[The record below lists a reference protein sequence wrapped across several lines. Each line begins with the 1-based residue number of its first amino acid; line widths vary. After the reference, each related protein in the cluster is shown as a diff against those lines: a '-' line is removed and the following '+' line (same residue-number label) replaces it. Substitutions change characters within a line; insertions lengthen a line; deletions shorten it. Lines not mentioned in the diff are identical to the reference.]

1 MIIMKK
7 IITVVQLSALILLS
21 TSSNKAYAQLS
32 RIDSIILMLTN
43 SKSGNVIDTT
53 LFSDAERKTTLHDES
68 IAALENT
75 GKLFINGKD
84 EYWNYRLKLGILNSL
99 IATDKVKSVAYG
111 KHQLEEL
118 EKSKDPNAVFIRG
131 TVIRQL
137 RLPYR
142 NSGMLNEGFQFFNEN
157 LKKYKLQNDSAGL
170 ADCYYVLAGF
180 YRTIGL
186 LDQAIYNMKKS
197 VSHMRTDTT
206 TDNSIPPFLDPVG
219 RNFWFNNIGVLG
231 FYYLQKGDY
240 NQALKYTRITFN
252 EDRRARSASTQNTA
266 NTMAQ
271 IKLLSGQTDSVM
283 YFLNLILNHENKNSN
298 PDYSA
303 SALQIKGFYKIKT
316 GELDEAEA
324 ALKQCWQII
333 EENKIQA
340 DARPGTMAP
349 DYYLAL
355 IRIEQGRIQEAI
367 ALLEKDI
374 DRLRGQRLY
383 VLRDYKLL
391 AKLHEQTGNYKKAN
405 ETLGSFISLQESLQA
420 DQDKYGSLSF
430 ETEQEMNAKE
440 LSISKLQSENKISA
454 LSRNFTLGIAAL
466 LLILVGSIYYRF
478 QSKKKANAVLE
489 KTLTELKSTQSQL
502 IQSEKMASLGELTAG
517 IAHEIQNPLNFVNN
531 FSEVNTEMITEGKDA
546 IKSKNWEDA
555 EGILDTL
562 AENNH
567 KIHHHGKRADAIV
580 KGMLQHSQKGSGVKE
595 PTNINALTDEYL
607 RLAYHGLKAKDKSF
621 NASIRT
627 DFDQSIGKINVVPQ
641 DIGRVLLNLINNA
654 FYAVNEKSKDGVP
667 GYNPEVTV
675 STRLVTAP
683 ENPSIRES
691 VNPIIISVTD
701 NGYGIPE
708 NIRNK
713 IFQPFFTTK
722 PTGEGT
728 GLGLSLSYDIVKAHG
743 GEIKVETKEGE
754 GTVFMIQLPAN
765 STI

>member
-1 MIIMKK
+1 MKK
-7 IITVVQLSALILLS
+7 IILVVQLTAFMLLN
-21 TSSNKAYAQLS
+21 TSLNEAYAQLS
-32 RIDSIILMLTN
+32 RIDSIIQILNN
-43 SKSGNVIDTT
+43 SKSGKAIDTA
-53 LFSDAERKTTLHDES
+53 LFADAERMIEKSTLHDES

-84 EYWNYRLKLGILNSL
+84 EYWNYRIKISILNSL

-118 EKSKDPNAVFIRG
+118 EKTKAPNAVVIRSAV
-131 TVIRQL
+131 TRQL

-197 VSHMRTDTT
+197 VSYMRSDTT
-206 TDNSIPPFLDPVG
+206 IDNSILPFIDPVG
-219 RNFWFNNIGVLG
+219 RNFWFNNMGVLG

-240 NQALKYTRITFN
+240 NEALKYTRITFN
-252 EDRRARSASTQNTA
+252 EDRRSRSASTQNTPI
-266 NTMAQ
+266 TMAQ

-283 YFLNLILNHENKNSN
+283 YFLNLVLNHENKNAN

-303 SALQIKGFYKIKT
+303 SALQIKGFYKTKT

-324 ALKQCWQII
+324 ALQQCWQII

-374 DRLRGQRLY
+374 DRLKAQRLY

-405 ETLGSFISLQESLQA
+405 ETLKSFILLQESLQA

-440 LSISKLQSENKISA
+440 ISISKLQSENKISA

-489 KTLTELKSTQSQL
+489 KTLTELQSTQSQL
-502 IQSEKMASLGELTAG
+502 IQAEKMASLGELTAG

-531 FSEVNTEMITEGKDA
+531 FSEVNTEMITEVRQA
-546 IKSKNWEDA
+546 ISSGNLGDA
-555 EGILDTL
+555 EEMLGTI
-562 AENNH
+562 AGNEQ

-595 PTNINALTDEYL
+595 STNISALADEYL
-607 RLAYHGLKAKDKSF
+607 RLAYHGLKAKDNSF
-621 NASIRT
+621 TATIKT
-627 DFDQSIGKINVVPQ
+627 DFDPNIGNINIIPQ

-654 FYAVNEKSKDGVP
+654 FYAVNEKKKQIGDG
-667 GYNPEVTV
+667 YEPEVTV
-675 STRLVTAP
+675 STLMVDTSD
-683 ENPSIRES
+683 NPPIRES
-691 VNPIIISVTD
+691 ANSLIISVRD
-701 NGYGIPE
+701 NGQGIAE
-708 NIRNK
+708 KDRNK

-722 PTGEGT
+722 PTGQGT

-743 GEIKVETKEGE
+743 GEIKVDSKQGE
-754 GTVFMIQLPAN
+754 GTVFMIILPT
-765 STI
+765 S

>member
-1 MIIMKK
+1 MKK
-7 IITVVQLSALILLS
+7 IITVVQISALILLS
-21 TSSNKAYAQLS
+21 ISSKEAYAQLS
-32 RIDSIILMLTN
+32 RIDSINLMLTK
-43 SKSGNVIDTT
+43 SKSGKVIDTA
-53 LFSDAERKTTLHDES
+53 LFADAERMIEKSTLHDES

-84 EYWNYRLKLGILNSL
+84 EYWTYRIKISILNSL
-99 IATDKVKSVAYG
+99 ISTDKVKSVAYG

-118 EKSKDPNAVFIRG
+118 EKTKAPNAKVIRS
-131 TVIRQL
+131 TFARQL

-142 NSGMLNEGFQFFNEN
+142 NSDMLNEGFQFFNEN

-197 VSHMRTDTT
+197 VSYMRSDTT
-206 TDNSIPPFLDPVG
+206 VDNSILPFIDPVG
-219 RNFWFNNIGVLG
+219 RNFWFNNMGVLG

-240 NQALKYTRITFN
+240 NEALKYTRITFN
-252 EDRRARSASTQNTA
+252 EDSRSRSASTQNTPI
-266 NTMAQ
+266 TMAH

-283 YFLNLILNHENKNSN
+283 YFLNLVLNHKNKNTN
-298 PDYSA
+298 PDYAA
-303 SALQIKGFYKIKT
+303 SALQIKGFYKIKM
-316 GELDEAEA
+316 GEFDEAEE
-324 ALKQCWQII
+324 ALKQSWQII

-349 DYYLAL
+349 DYFLAL

-374 DRLRGQRLY
+374 DRLKAQRLY

-391 AKLHEQTGNYKKAN
+391 AKLHEQTGDYKKAN
-405 ETLGSFISLQESLQA
+405 ETLESFVSLQESLQA

-502 IQSEKMASLGELTAG
+502 IQAEKMASLGELTAG

-531 FSEVNTEMITEGKDA
+531 FSEVNTEMIAEVRQA
-546 IKSKNWEDA
+546 ISSGNLGDA
-555 EGILDTL
+555 EEMLGNI
-562 AENNH
+562 AGNEQ

-595 PTNINALTDEYL
+595 PTDINALADEYL
-607 RLAYHGLKAKDKSF
+607 RLAYHGLKAKNKSF
-621 NASIRT
+621 NANIKS
-627 DFDQSIGKINVVPQ
+627 DFDQSIGNVNIIPQ

-654 FYAVNEKSKDGVP
+654 FYAVNEKKKQLGDG
-667 GYNPEVTV
+667 YEPEVMV
-675 STRLVTAP
+675 STRLVNIS
-683 ENPSIRES
+683 ENQPIRQSANSLMISIR
-691 VNPIIISVTD
+691 D
-701 NGYGIPE
+701 NGNGIPE
-708 NIRNK
+708 NIVQK

-743 GEIKVETKEGE
+743 GEIKVESIEGE
-754 GTVFMIQLPAN
+754 GTTFTVVLSAN
-765 STI
+765 